1 MAQFKLTCETEGDYQ
16 FSIDTNPGG
25 FPMNTDL
32 SGDEPPGE
40 YLVSWVVFGP
50 AGTEYE
56 VTCTGAK
63 MSGKNPV
70 KKKIPKKRSK
80 AGDLRRITV
89 I

>member
-1 MAQFKLTCETEGDYQ
+1 
-16 FSIDTNPGG
+16 
-25 FPMNTDL
+25 MNTDL